1 MDELSVTKQR
11 QRRRRGDT
19 DNSVLNQ
26 SSFPFDGSL
35 DMTQRRRVRKGD
47 TDNPFKISSSV
58 IIDES
63 FDMTKRLRLRQ
74 GDDDNPIRA
83 FLQSR
88 PSSSGDMTQRL
99 RRRQEDKQ
107 SSTIVEPQQI
117 GTKTGDSKNQGNYE
131 SYPQLGETID
141 YSQRRRR
148 RGDISQE
155 FSTSQ
160 TDKSTI
166 PHPILTQEAQI
177 KTFANSIAHKTAEQ
191 FLQECLPP
199 SLLSQLSEEQLALQQ
214 LELSAEI
221 AHSLKSQLAWA
232 LNRAWLDAK
241 NSPSSLV

>member
-88 PSSSGDMTQRL
+88 PSESQRL

-107 SSTIVEPQQI
+107 SSTTVEPPEI
-117 GTKTGDSKNQGNYE
+117 GTKTGDSKTLGLDE

-221 AHSLKSQLAWA
+221 AHSMISQLAWA

>member
-11 QRRRRGDT
+11 QRRTKGDT

-88 PSSSGDMTQRL
+88 PSESQRL

-107 SSTIVEPQQI
+107 SSTTVEPPEI

-148 RGDISQE
+148 RGDISQDE
-155 FSTSQ
+155 PTSQ

-221 AHSLKSQLAWA
+221 AHSMISQLAWA

>member
-88 PSSSGDMTQRL
+88 PSESQRL

-107 SSTIVEPQQI
+107 SSTTVEPPEI

-148 RGDISQE
+148 RGDISQDE
-155 FSTSQ
+155 PTSQ

-199 SLLSQLSEEQLALQQ
+199 FLLSQLSEEQLALQQ

-221 AHSLKSQLAWA
+221 AHSMISQLAWA

>member
-88 PSSSGDMTQRL
+88 PSESQRL
-99 RRRQEDKQ
+99 RRRQGDNQ
-107 SSTIVEPQQI
+107 SSTTVEPQQI

-148 RGDISQE
+148 RGDISQDE
-155 FSTSQ
+155 PTSQ

-221 AHSLKSQLAWA
+221 AHSMISQLAWA